1 MIAPQPPQDKS
12 VGVAL
17 VLTFLLGPLG
27 MFYVAKWYEAVML
40 TIAEMVLIVFTLGL
54 IVLVAHPAFMV
65 WSAWL
70 ASKRHTEFQ
79 TYLAGIGAAACPP
92 QIEA

>member
-17 VLTFLLGPLG
+17 VLTFLFGPLG
-27 MFYVAKWYEAVML
+27 MFYVAKWYEAVLL
-40 TIAEMVLIVFTLGL
+40 TVAELVLIVFTVGL
-54 IVLVAHPAFMV
+54 VVIVAHPAFMI
-65 WSAWL
+65 WSAVS

-79 TYLAGIGAAACPP
+79 TYLATIGPATQP
-92 QIEA
+92 QLTP